1 MTKLQ
6 YGIPI
11 RENQVRDWLSRK
23 GYSGKYLLVS
33 TKQELVYFKK
43 LHELSAET
51 KLMVDLYTPILLE
64 KELTLSKWRPR
75 DWLTRLRNK
84 EMVRQFLRRGNHF
97 LDANR
102 RQREYWLKAS
112 KELGASLTAGDI
124 SVLPTGASSIQNS
137 EFRIQNSARRNVVLW
152 FGGIY
157 PWMDPKPLV
166 ETFGKL
172 ALEFPDWHLRFLGGW
187 HPETGYRGIY
197 RKLEELSGRM
207 VPKEQLEFVSW
218 QLEKN
223 LETYFRDVAFAVH
236 LAKPT
241 LEDYYAHRVRLLTL
255 LNAGIG
261 VLTSGRD
268 VISDILIKSKAGQ
281 RIEQLQ
287 DTEETLTRA
296 MNEPEL
302 RQKWSQNALKV
313 EKIFIKQELDVSSFS
328 YS

>member
-1 MTKLQ
+1 M
-6 YGIPI
+6 
-11 RENQVRDWLSRK
+11 
-23 GYSGKYLLVS
+23 
-33 TKQELVYFKK
+33 F
-43 LHELSAET
+43 
-51 KLMVDLYTPILLE
+51 
-64 KELTLSKWRPR
+64 
-75 DWLTRLRNK
+75 
-84 EMVRQFLRRGNHF
+84 
-97 LDANR
+97 
-102 RQREYWLKAS
+102 
-112 KELGASLTAGDI
+112 
-124 SVLPTGASSIQNS
+124 PTGASSIQNS